1 MLISAA
7 VHVVGREPAAVVPR
21 LALVVRTEL
30 NHFVLVQRLD
40 EVRLGVK
47 RVHVRPELSCS
58 VALVVVVAH
67 VFPAHLRGPGRCRS
81 PCL

>member
-1 MLISAA
+1 
-7 VHVVGREPAAVVPR
+7 
-21 LALVVRTEL
+21 
-30 NHFVLVQRLD
+30 
-40 EVRLGVK
+40 
-47 RVHVRPELSCS
+47 VHVRPELSCS